1 MRVLT
6 IDNSTFDIDEIPDL
20 VDDIRFCVLEVMA
33 ADDVDYFFK
42 PLLFLESFNDLKV
55 ELKIGPYRTY
65 IPSKWSIVC
74 GDKEFKEVEV
84 LPVKQ
89 INDRDF
95 EAFVFNPIRGFRPTF
110 DELEVI
116 NILPETK
123 WFLPKLKFGQLLCL
137 PLVMTNNPPCIY
149 ITHQKNNKVPETI
162 ALSELV

>member
-20 VDDIRFCVLEVMA
+20 VDDIRFCVLEIMA

-55 ELKIGPYRTY
+55 ELKIGIHRIY
-65 IPSKWSIVC
+65 IPSKWSIIC
-74 GDKEFKEVEV
+74 GDKEFGEVEV

-89 INDRDF
+89 INDREFD
-95 EAFVFNPIRGFRPTF
+95 AFVFNPVKGFRPTF
-110 DELEVI
+110 DELEVV

-137 PLVMTNNPPCIY
+137 PLTMDVNPPCIY

-162 ALSELV
+162 QLSELL

>member
-1 MRVLT
+1 
-6 IDNSTFDIDEIPDL
+6 
-20 VDDIRFCVLEVMA
+20 MA

-55 ELKIGPYRTY
+55 ELKIGDYRVY

-74 GDKEFKEVEV
+74 GDREFGELEV

-89 INDRDF
+89 INDR
-95 EAFVFNPIRGFRPTF
+95 ELVAYVFNPVSGFRPGF
-110 DELEVI
+110 DELEVV

-123 WFLPKLKFGQLLCL
+123 WYLPKLKFGQLLCL
-137 PLVMTNNPPCIY
+137 PLHMNENPPCIY

-162 ALSELV
+162 QLSELV

>member
-20 VDDIRFCVLEVMA
+20 VDDIRFCVLEIMA
-33 ADDVDYFFK
+33 ADDIDYFFK

-55 ELKIGPYRTY
+55 ELRIGPHRTY

-74 GDKEFKEVEV
+74 GDREFGELEV

-89 INDRDF
+89 LNDREFD
-95 EAFVFNPIRGFRPTF
+95 AFVFNPIKGFRPTF
-110 DELEVI
+110 EELEMV

-123 WFLPKLKFGQLLCL
+123 WYLPKLKYGQLLCL
-137 PLVMTNNPPCIY
+137 PLTITNNPPCVY